1 MKIEKRTINSSVD
14 AIPLVVPEGEGECEC
29 GKYCAATENIKAAI
43 DSLCALIDEEDDQI
57 AKDAIANLSVIL
69 LDLKSD
75 I

>member
-14 AIPLVVPEGEGECEC
+14 AIPLVVPEGECEC

>member
-1 MKIEKRTINSSVD
+1 MKIEKRSVNASMD
-14 AIPLVVPEGEGECEC
+14 PIPLVVPDDGCES

-43 DSLCALIDEEDDQI
+43 DSLCVIIDEEDDQI

-75 I
+75 ICS